1 MHSSLT
7 EYSKS
12 VNGQKVLLS
21 HDGKCFKAKTILVI
35 KINHM
40 FWVNVHQGMHS
51 SLTEYN
57 KRVNGQKVLLS
68 HDGKC
73 FKAKTIWL
81 LDIPNVLGKCA
92 LRYAQ
97 LINRI

>member
-7 EYSKS
+7 EYNKS

-21 HDGKCFKAKTILVI
+21 H
-35 KINHM
+35 
-40 FWVNVHQGMHS
+40 
-51 SLTEYN
+51 E
-57 KRVNGQKVLLS
+57 
-68 HDGKC
+68 GKC